1 MNKNLEIFVS
11 FARIG
16 AMTFGGGYAMI
27 PILRKEVIDI
37 KGWITEE
44 QMMDAYAIAQV
55 SPGIIAVNTSALI
68 GFQLYGKK
76 GALSAALGQVFPSIL
91 IITLIAAF
99 LQQAFLIPIVAQI
112 FAAIRIGVAALI
124 INTATTLFKKGII
137 DIFSGII
144 FTIAFVAIVIFAVS
158 PVYIVILSA
167 IFGIL
172 VKSLGGRMT

>member
-1 MNKNLEIFVS
+1 MNKSIEIFNS
-11 FARIG
+11 FARVG

-37 KGWITEE
+37 KGWINEE

-68 GFQLYGKK
+68 GFSIYGKK
-76 GALSAALGQVFPSIL
+76 GAISAALGQVFPSIL

-99 LQQAFLIPIVAQI
+99 LQQAFLIPIVSQI
-112 FAAIRIGVAALI
+112 FAGIRIAVAALI
-124 INTATTLFKKGII
+124 ITTALTLFKKGII

-144 FTIAFVAIVIFAVS
+144 FTLALVAIIIFAIS
-158 PVYIVILSA
+158 PVYIVIASA
-167 IFGIL
+167 ISGIL
-172 VKSLGGRMT
+172 YKTIGARFV

>member
-37 KGWITEE
+37 KGWISEE

-68 GFQLYGKK
+68 GFQLNRKK

-99 LQQAFLIPIVAQI
+99 LQEAFLIPVIAQI
-112 FAAIRIGVAALI
+112 FAAIRIAVAALI
-124 INTATTLFKKGII
+124 IHTATTLFKKGII

-144 FTIAFVAIVIFAVS
+144 FTLAFVAIVIFAVS

-167 IFGIL
+167 VFGIL
-172 VKSLGGRMT
+172 VKSLQGRIT

>member
-68 GFQLYGKK
+68 GLQLYGKK
-76 GALSAALGQVFPSIL
+76 GALRAALGQVFPSIL

-112 FAAIRIGVAALI
+112 FAAIRIAVAALI

>member
-1 MNKNLEIFVS
+1 MNKSIEIFIS

-16 AMTFGGGYAMI
+16 SLTFGGGYAMI
-27 PILRKEVIDI
+27 PILRKEVIDL

-68 GFQLYGKK
+68 GFQLHGKK

-99 LQQAFLIPIVAQI
+99 LQQAFLIPIVTQI
-112 FAAIRIGVAALI
+112 FAGIRIAVAALI

-137 DIFSGII
+137 DIFSGMI
-144 FTIAFVAIVIFAVS
+144 FASAFIAIVIFSVS

-167 IFGIL
+167 IFGVLI
-172 VKSLGGRMT
+172 KTLGGKKV

>member
-1 MNKNLEIFVS
+1 MNKSIEIFNS
-11 FARIG
+11 FARVG

-37 KGWITEE
+37 KGWINEE

-68 GFQLYGKK
+68 GFTIYGKK

-99 LQQAFLIPIVAQI
+99 LQQAFLIPIVSQI
-112 FAAIRIGVAALI
+112 FAGIRIAVAALI
-124 INTATTLFKKGII
+124 ITTALTLFKKGII

-144 FTIAFVAIVIFAVS
+144 FTLALVAIIIFAIS
-158 PVYIVILSA
+158 PVYIVIFSA
-167 IFGIL
+167 VSGIL
-172 VKSLGGRMT
+172 YKTIGARL

>member
-1 MNKNLEIFVS
+1 MNKNMEIFIS

-27 PILRKEVIDI
+27 PILRKEVIET

-44 QMMDAYAIAQV
+44 QMMDTYAIAQV

-76 GALSAALGQVFPSIL
+76 GALSAALGQVVPSIL

-112 FAAIRIGVAALI
+112 FAAIRIAVAALI

-144 FTIAFVAIVIFAVS
+144 FTLAFVAIVIFAVS
-158 PVYIVILSA
+158 PVYIVIVSA

-172 VKSLGGRMT
+172 VKSVGGKRA

>member
-1 MNKNLEIFVS
+1 MNKSTEIFIS

-37 KGWITEE
+37 KGWISEE
-44 QMMDAYAIAQV
+44 QMMDAYAMAQV

-68 GFQLYGKK
+68 GFQLHGKK

-99 LQQAFLIPIVAQI
+99 LQQAFLIPMVTQI

-137 DIFSGII
+137 DIFSGMI
-144 FTIAFVAIVIFAVS
+144 FAFAFVAIVIFAIS

-167 IFGIL
+167 ISGIL
-172 VKSLGGRMT
+172 IKTIGGKRV

>member
-1 MNKNLEIFVS
+1 MNKSTEIFIS
-11 FARIG
+11 FARVG
-16 AMTFGGGYAMI
+16 ALTFGGGYAMI

-37 KGWITEE
+37 KGWVNEE

-68 GFQLYGKK
+68 GFQLHGKK

-99 LQQAFLIPIVAQI
+99 LQQAFLIPIVTQI
-112 FAAIRIGVAALI
+112 FAAIRIAVAALI

-137 DIFSGII
+137 DIFSGMI
-144 FTIAFVAIVIFAVS
+144 FILAFVAIVIFSIS
-158 PVYIVILSA
+158 PVYIVLLSA
-167 IFGIL
+167 VLGIAI
-172 VKSLGGRMT
+172 KTIGGKRV